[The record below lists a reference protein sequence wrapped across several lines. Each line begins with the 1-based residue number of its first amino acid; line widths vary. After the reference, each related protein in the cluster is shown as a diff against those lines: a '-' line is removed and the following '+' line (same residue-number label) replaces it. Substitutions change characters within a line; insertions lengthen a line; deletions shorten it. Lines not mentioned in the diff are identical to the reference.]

1 MSQIVEDQ
9 LLMLGLFDDLVEL
22 KSLEV
27 NGMLADD
34 FVQDLSS
41 ALSVN
46 LELIQNQ
53 CCQTF
58 SGTTA
63 KRGKEV

>member
-34 FVQDLSS
+34 FV
-41 ALSVN
+41 
-46 LELIQNQ
+46 
-53 CCQTF
+53 
-58 SGTTA
+58 
-63 KRGKEV
+63 